1 MALDSVALSMLR
13 SEIENKIK
21 DGRIDKIHQPEK
33 DELSI
38 SVRTYRDSY
47 KLVVSASPSNARV
60 HFTDSFK
67 ENPKVAPMFCMLLR
81 KHLGGG
87 KILSVSQ
94 PDFERIL
101 DFSIESRNELGDLVI
116 RHLVVE
122 LTGRN
127 SNIILTDEN
136 GKILDS
142 ARRVD
147 FTQSSVRQILPG
159 IAYSLPPKQEKTD
172 FLDFDKKITLDFSD
186 KSALLKDLILTHIS
200 GISPVISREI
210 VWESTGRC
218 DTTVRELSENGE
230 ELLLKTIEKFRNKAK
245 NNDFLPVVITE
256 TETGRILDFSPFDIK
271 HFENVCLVESYESMS
286 DAIYDFYFKRAEKER
301 IKQKTQD
308 ILKVINTNLER
319 LSKKLVIQQKTLKDT
334 ENKDKYRIKADLIMS
349 SLHLIHQ
356 GDEKVTIV
364 DYFDPEMKEIVVTL
378 SPELSPQDNAAK
390 YYKKYQKAKT
400 AEVEVKKQLENTK
413 NEIEYLESVLS
424 FIENVE
430 DVSEVSAIK
439 QELTDSGYIKERR
452 AKGRREKDTKSL
464 PHHFVSS
471 DGFDIYV
478 GKNNIQND
486 ILTLKFANSQD
497 IWFHTKKIHGS
508 HTVIK
513 LGIDKDVPKSTYL
526 EAAHLAAYF
535 SKARESSNVPV
546 DYTEIKNVK
555 KPSGAKPGMVIYD
568 SYNTIYINPKSPEDL
583 NLTTIL

>member
-1 MALDSVALSMLR
+1 MALDSVALSKLR
-13 SEIENKIK
+13 FEIENKIK

-38 SVRTYRDSY
+38 SIRTYRDSF
-47 KLVVSASPSNARV
+47 KIVVSASPSNARV
-60 HFTDSFK
+60 HFTESFK

-87 KILSVSQ
+87 KIISVSQ
-94 PDFERIL
+94 PQFERIL
-101 DFSIESRNELGDLVI
+101 DFSVESRNELGDLVI
-116 RHLVVE
+116 RHLIVE

-159 IAYSLPPKQEKTD
+159 ITYSLPPKQEKTD
-172 FLDFDKKITLDFSD
+172 FLDFNKKITLDFSD
-186 KSALLKDLILTHIS
+186 KSALLKDLILS
-200 GISPVISREI
+200 SVAGISPVISREI
-210 VWESTGRC
+210 VWQATRRC
-218 DTTVRELSENGE
+218 DTTVRELDENGID
-230 ELLLKTIEKFRNKAK
+230 LLLKTIEQFREKVKNK
-245 NNDFLPVVITE
+245 DFSPVVITE
-256 TETGRILDFSPFDIK
+256 KETGRILDFSVFDIK
-271 HFENVCLVESYESMS
+271 HFENVCSVESYESMS

-308 ILKVINTNLER
+308 ILRVINTNLER

-334 ENKDKYRIKADLIMS
+334 ENKEKFRKSADLIMS

-356 GDEKVTIV
+356 GDEKVNLI
-364 DYFDPEMKEIVVTL
+364 DYFDPEMKETTVTL
-378 SPELSPQDNAAK
+378 SPELTPSDNAAK

-400 AEVEVKKQLENTK
+400 AEIEVKKQLENTK
-413 NEIEYLESVLS
+413 SEIEYLESVLS

-430 DVSEVSAIK
+430 DISEISAIK
-439 QELTDSGYIKERR
+439 QELTDSGYIKERHS
-452 AKGRREKDTKSL
+452 KGRREKEAKSL
-464 PHHFVSS
+464 PHHFISS

-486 ILTLKFANSQD
+486 ILTLKFANTSD

-513 LGIDKDVPKSTYL
+513 LGIDKDVPKETYL

-583 NLTTIL
+583 GLKTIL